1 MQTFGMTFVGGE
13 ILHGPLGPLRGSL
26 NRAAAGLASR
36 ASLQNTFDRIR
47 SVNVVHQESEK
58 RDRDQV
64 ISAQRCDVA

>member
-1 MQTFGMTFVGGE
+1 
-13 ILHGPLGPLRGSL
+13 
-26 NRAAAGLASR
+26 LASR